1 MTSYPLIL
9 LQYNIEGHP
18 RRTEHWSLVV
28 PLSRSHAHVFQL
40 EGNYDTF
47 RYEYSYD
54 NKFSESE
61 SSSMRG
67 GVRIGEIQPDAV
79 LWLREKL
86 REVRVVRHDPDFDC
100 QNWILEAIQCLKDV
114 GGIIYSGIT
123 ERGVRQGL
131 YEEKERW
138 EAADDT
144 ILERLYPSS

>member
-1 MTSYPLIL
+1 MASYPLVL

-28 PLSRSHAHVFQL
+28 PLSRSSAHIFQL

-47 RYEYSYD
+47 RYEYSYVD
-54 NKFSESE
+54 KFSE

-67 GVRIGEIQPDAV
+67 GVRIGEIRPDAV
-79 LWLREKL
+79 LWLKEKL
-86 REVRVVRHDPDFDC
+86 RDVRVVRHDPEFDC
-100 QNWILEAIQCLKDV
+100 QNWVLEAIQLLKDV

-123 ERGVRQGL
+123 ERGVRHEL

-138 EAADDT
+138 EVADDT
-144 ILERLYPSS
+144 IIERLYPSS

>member
-1 MTSYPLIL
+1 MASYPLVL

-28 PLSRSHAHVFQL
+28 PLSRSSAHIFQL

-47 RYEYSYD
+47 RYEYSYVD
-54 NKFSESE
+54 KFSE

-67 GVRIGEIQPDAV
+67 GVRIGEIRSDAV
-79 LWLREKL
+79 LWLKEKL
-86 REVRVVRHDPDFDC
+86 RDVRVVRHDPEFDC
-100 QNWILEAIQCLKDV
+100 QNWVLEAIQLLKDV

-123 ERGVRQGL
+123 ERGVRHEL

-138 EAADDT
+138 EVADDT
-144 ILERLYPSS
+144 IIERLYPSS

>member
-1 MTSYPLIL
+1 MASHPLVL

-28 PLSRSHAHVFQL
+28 PLSRSDAHFFQL

-47 RYEYSYD
+47 RYEFSYV
-54 NKFSESE
+54 NKYSE

-79 LWLREKL
+79 LWLKEKL

-100 QNWILEAIQCLKDV
+100 QNWALEAIQLLKDV

-123 ERGVRQGL
+123 ERGVRQEL
-131 YEEKERW
+131 REEKERW
-138 EAADDT
+138 EVADDT
-144 ILERLYPSS
+144 IIERLYPSS